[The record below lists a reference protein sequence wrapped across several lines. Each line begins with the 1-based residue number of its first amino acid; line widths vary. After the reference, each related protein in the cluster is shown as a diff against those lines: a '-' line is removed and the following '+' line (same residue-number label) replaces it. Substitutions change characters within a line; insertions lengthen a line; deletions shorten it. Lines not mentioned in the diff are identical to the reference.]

1 MKQTLFIVLSVII
14 VTTILTTTIVR
25 SCEEE
30 KEIAVMRNDVYNMAT
45 QVEAYDEILNDFTD
59 MFLEI
64 HDDFDVS
71 VNKFYKKSND
81 IDSARIYYQDVKD
94 CYRIVEKY
102 CTSSIAVEMK

>member
-1 MKQTLFIVLSVII
+1 MKQALFITLSVFAF
-14 VTTILTTTIVR
+14 VAILTTCIVR
-25 SCEEE
+25 EIEEQ
-30 KEIAVMRNDVYNMAT
+30 KEIAVMRNDVCNMAT
-45 QVEAYDEILNDFTD
+45 QVEAYNEILNDFTD

-81 IDSARIYYQDVKD
+81 IDSARIYYQDVKN
-94 CYRIVEKY
+94 CYKIVEKY